1 MAASGATGC
10 EMEDQGLSPVTLL
23 EDSYTVFD
31 NYAAMHKFNAKD
43 SPYYRLTE
51 KIRGTYFIILNY
63 YRIFHEFSSTGEA
76 QNLTFSSLDCIEQAR
91 KISQSDEEYMNRLL
105 CTLEEIAMQ
114 VQTACFVTH
123 SGKQD
128 FTIGNKRKTDTEQV
142 RLE

>member
-1 MAASGATGC
+1 MAASGVKGC
-10 EMEDQGLSPVTLL
+10 EMEDTGLSPITML
-23 EDSYTVFD
+23 EDSYSTVFD
-31 NYAAMHKFNAKD
+31 DYATMHQFNAEN

-105 CTLEEIAMQ
+105 CTLEEIAM
-114 VQTACFVTH
+114 
-123 SGKQD
+123 
-128 FTIGNKRKTDTEQV
+128 
-142 RLE
+142 